1 MTKVKKYDNIYNRI
15 WGINMELVTVF
26 FDDNKRIE
34 VEKGTTYLEISKNSI
49 LKDTVLGV
57 KKNNVILSLSD
68 KVVEDSKIEFFDSN
82 SIDGAK
88 IYKAAIKFLFEV
100 ALKTIYPN
108 ADVFYLHSV
117 PGGMLGEIKY
127 NKILDIEDISKIK
140 REMTNIIES
149 NEPFIRYNILN
160 KEAID
165 FYASSLSQ
173 EKAENIQ
180 IYDNFVT
187 IYKLKDFL
195 NYFYVSMPYSTKYIK
210 LFELRYLNNNR
221 IIITYP
227 SNRSNGKLPEYV
239 HHENI
244 IKSFYE
250 GQSWLKKL
258 KTPYLA
264 DLNNLVRDSKIK
276 GFIESCEL
284 HFNEQVKKAC
294 DEILRNKEQRFIMIA
309 GPSSSGKTTT
319 TRVLGAYL
327 RSKGYDPICLSTDD
341 YFVERVDTPKDKD
354 GNYDYE
360 CLEAVDIKLLNDQL
374 TSLLKGEEVNVPE
387 YNFITGKK
395 EYNNHLIKL
404 NENSI
409 ILMEGLHCLNN
420 ELTPNIPDNYK
431 YKIYLS
437 PFIPLNIDRH
447 NYISTLDLRLIRRII
462 RDNRTRGHSVENT
475 IKNWQSVRNGEEK
488 YIFPY
493 THKADII
500 INTALPY
507 EIGVLKVYID
517 PLLLGVKNTS
527 PYYEEAKR
535 LVKFLRGFYPISS
548 EYVSEKSIL
557 REFIGGNKND

>member
-1 MTKVKKYDNIYNRI
+1 
-15 WGINMELVTVF
+15 MELVTVNY
-26 FDDNKRIE
+26 DNNQKIE

-57 KKNNVILSLSD
+57 KKNNEILSLSD
-68 KVVEDSKIEFFDSN
+68 KVMEDSTIEFFDCN

-88 IYKAAIKFLFEV
+88 IYKAALKFIFEV
-100 ALKTIYPN
+100 ALKTVYKTADIY
-108 ADVFYLHSV
+108 YLHSV

-127 NKILDIEDISKIK
+127 NRTLEIEDISKVK
-140 REMTNIIES
+140 QEMAKIIDS
-149 NEPFIRYNILN
+149 DEPFIKYNILN

-165 FYASSLSQ
+165 FYTASMAP
-173 EKAENIQ
+173 EKANNIQ

-187 IYKLKDFL
+187 VYKLKDYL

-210 LFELRYLNNNR
+210 LFELRYLGNNR
-221 IIITYP
+221 IILTYP
-227 SNRSNGKLPEYV
+227 NKQTEGKLPEYV

-258 KTPYLA
+258 NTPYLS
-264 DLNNLVRDSKIK
+264 DLNDLVNSSKIK

-284 HFNEQVKKAC
+284 HFNEQIKKAC
-294 DEILRNKEQRFIMIA
+294 DEILKNNERRFIMIA

-341 YFVERVDTPKDKD
+341 YFVERVETPRDEA

-360 CLEAVDIKLLNDQL
+360 CLNAVDIKLLNNQL
-374 TSLLKGEEVNVPE
+374 TSLLKGEEVNIPE

-395 EYNNHLIKL
+395 EYNNRFIKL
-404 NENSI
+404 KENSI
-409 ILMEGLHCLNN
+409 ILMEGLHCLNDD
-420 ELTPNIPDNYK
+420 LTPYLPKEYK

-462 RDNRTRGHSVENT
+462 RDNRTRGHSIENT

-488 YIFPY
+488 YIFPF
-493 THKADII
+493 THQADII

-507 EIGVLKVYID
+507 ELGVLKVFID

-548 EYVSEKSIL
+548 EYISKNSIL
-557 REFIGGNKND
+557 REFIGGNNND